1 MSIHSFLTA
10 IILLSLDQKGV
21 FAEGFSKIQTKLE
34 QRAYTSVSIF
44 SSDLSSVFG
53 DAIGLHLVGNTLD
66 LCQKLGGSLESHNA
80 LTSEQKEKKK
90 LAKLIIKAIHVSLE
104 NAARKEAELGGR
116 PYEKELLALDALLHG
131 KFQDSHSISSM
142 LDVKVVQDNESDDGS
157 NSRFSSR
164 FMPAANDERQQHFT
178 SVVEFVEERS
188 KNGTSND
195 SNGIKGFVEASMP
208 ATMNAE
214 ESTELHEGAKNHL
227 KPENIAKLDR
237 RRADEPPLKSSEIN
251 SAASGTSGG
260 SSQAGFQ
267 HSNNNVIKPE
277 IIQEPLTP
285 PSSEKDLL
293 APLANGGIPWYFEPF
308 DPVGT
313 TIHDERWTGREVLRG
328 MSEELSELDDE
339 EVDGLMEVEKKK
351 ITKKKGVT
359 DWRML
364 SLPLRETR
372 AQKSRKLAAGIP

>member
-1 MSIHSFLTA
+1 MLIA
-10 IILLSLDQKGV
+10 IILHSLDQKGV

-34 QRAYTSVSIF
+34 ERAYTSVSTF
-44 SSDLSSVFG
+44 SSDLSSVFS
-53 DAIGLHLVGNTLD
+53 DAIGLPIIGDSLD
-66 LCQKLGGSLESHNA
+66 VCQKLGGPVESHNA

-90 LAKLIIKAIHVSLE
+90 LAKLIIRSIHVSLE

-116 PYEKELLALDALLHG
+116 PYEKELVALDALLQG
-131 KFQDSHSISSM
+131 KFHNDHNDNSISSM
-142 LDVKVVQDNESDDGS
+142 LDAKDLQDNESDNGS
-157 NSRFSSR
+157 NARLT
-164 FMPAANDERQQHFT
+164 PAANHERRQHST
-178 SVVEFVEERS
+178 SIVECVRERS
-188 KNGTSND
+188 TNGISND
-195 SNGIKGFVEASMP
+195 SNGIDGVVETFTP
-208 ATMNAE
+208 AAINAE
-214 ESTELHEGAKNHL
+214 ISAELHEGTKNYL
-227 KPENIAKLDR
+227 KPENIASLDHR
-237 RRADEPPLKSSEIN
+237 RGVEPASKSSEIY
-251 SAASGTSGG
+251 SAASGTSGR

-267 HSNNNVIKPE
+267 HNNNSVKPE
-277 IIQEPLTP
+277 IVQEPLTP

-339 EVDGLMEVEKKK
+339 EVDGLMEVGKKK
-351 ITKKKGVT
+351 NTKKKGMT
-359 DWRML
+359 DWQVF